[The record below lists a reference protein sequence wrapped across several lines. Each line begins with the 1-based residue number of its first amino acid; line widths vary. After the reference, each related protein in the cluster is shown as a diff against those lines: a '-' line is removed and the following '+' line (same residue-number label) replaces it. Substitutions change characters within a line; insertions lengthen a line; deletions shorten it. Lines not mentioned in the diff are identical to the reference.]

1 MITLIYAQDRQ
12 GGIGKD
18 NKMLWHLPNDL
29 QFFKKTTMG
38 HSILMGRKTFE
49 SLNKRLLPG
58 RQSIVLTRD
67 TTYGQEIEGLK
78 VMNSLE
84 EALKYA
90 EKEPLMIIGGAQ
102 IYKEFLPYAD
112 EIICTQIDETFDAD
126 TFMPPIDETKWQL
139 VRIEPGKVDPK
150 NHYAHQFEWW
160 KRR

>member
-12 GGIGKD
+12 GGIGK
-18 NKMLWHLPNDL
+18 NNQMPWHLPNDL
-29 QFFKKTTMG
+29 KFFKETTMG

-58 RQSIVLTRD
+58 RQSIVLTTRLD
-67 TTYGQEIEGLK
+67 YAKDIEGLI
-78 VMNSLE
+78 VMHSLE
-84 EALKYA
+84 EALDYA
-90 EKEPLMIIGGAQ
+90 KNEPLMVIGGAQ
-102 IYKEFLPYAD
+102 VYQAFLPYAD

-139 VRIEPGKVDPK
+139 VRIKPGKVDPK
-150 NHYAHQFEWW
+150 NSYSHQFEWW